1 MNLEAPRHFL
11 STWTEMAAS
20 SSSRCGGRAH
30 LFGVLCVE
38 ECVAGLQVDRTD
50 HETSRSLAPAAS
62 GQAHAVAQDL
72 LAVFHTWNTTTTP
85 TGSRLPP
92 AEGP

>member
-11 STWTEMAAS
+11 STRTVVAAS
-20 SSSRCGGRAH
+20 SSH

-50 HETSRSLAPAAS
+50 RETSRSLAAAAS
-62 GQAHAVAQDL
+62 GRAHSVTQDL